1 MLRLT
6 LPPCSRR
13 AGRRLHPPL
22 HGSAIHV
29 KLDRSARNIQHWQQR
44 LYANLSP
51 VEPPVV
57 VPAPP
62 TPIPIL
68 SICEL
73 GTQKCVTNST
83 TLLTDTFDV
92 CIQDTVT
99 TTAWVNLQ
107 CAEGTSCGE
116 YPSVSNRILCN

>member
-1 MLRLT
+1 MFETCWQETASTTAWLSYSCETGSECKEYPT
-6 LPPCSRR
+6 LATKIICEP
-13 AGRRLHPPL
+13 
-22 HGSAIHV
+22 
-29 KLDRSARNIQHWQQR
+29 K
-44 LYANLSP
+44 P